1 MEAVTGVH
9 KQEADEDSDP
19 PEEVKTLRS
28 DKASEIAENQ
38 ILVVPQGEKFLVVKR
53 RKSRKALLL
62 SKKTK
67 LAKKLPKST
76 HIKFDDTANPVK
88 DSVEDIFGTHV
99 CETKQWKSKK
109 SKAMPSSLKQV
120 AFHSNLQIP
129 PELASM
135 PHISKYWAQ
144 RYRLFSKYDQGV
156 RLDEESW

>member
-1 MEAVTGVH
+1 MEAITGDH
-9 KQEADEDSDP
+9 IQEADEDSDP
-19 PEEVKTLRS
+19 PEEVKVVRY

-38 ILVVPQGEKFLVVKR
+38 TLVKGEKFLVVKR

-67 LAKKLPKST
+67 LAKKVHKST
-76 HIKFDDTANPVK
+76 HIKFDDTGNPVK
-88 DSVEDIFGTHV
+88 DAVDDIFGTQL
-99 CETKQWKSKK
+99 KNKK
-109 SKAMPSSLKQV
+109 SKAKPSSLKQI
-120 AFHSNLQIP
+120 AFHSNQIP